1 MSREHA
7 KYLADTLTAP
17 SLLSFNYGSNTM
29 KSWRTTTAGI
39 LAIVTVVA
47 AAFRAELDADPATVA
62 DWSLVVAAVVA
73 GFGLIMARDNSVT
86 SEVAG
91 AK

>member
-1 MSREHA
+1 
-7 KYLADTLTAP
+7 
-17 SLLSFNYGSNTM
+17 M

-62 DWSLVVAAVVA
+62 DWSLVIAAVVA
-73 GFGLIMARDNSVT
+73 GVGLIMARDNSVT